1 MPISKIKSS
10 SITADAASINL
21 NIDAGTLFLDVANNR
36 VGVANT
42 APDLPLDVQG
52 TVGTNGDAYRTMVL
66 SSTNTATANY
76 GGGIAFGGFFNG
88 TASRTN
94 DFAGIQGFKENS
106 TEGDYAGALRFT
118 TRINGGNPTER
129 VRFTSAGNVGIGTA
143 SPAGKLDVVGRTYIR
158 ASGSDSVLTLF
169 NQSGGDG
176 SISVTGTANTMN
188 YGFST
193 FSTGNALFIA
203 NAGNVGI
210 GTGSPLSKLDVAVE
224 ATLARRFLVNYDD
237 SLITIK
243 ASNNSSNPET
253 FRLVADNFRF
263 NTGTTGS
270 GTEKMRLDSAGNF
283 FVGSTTGVDSSK
295 MQVVGVK
302 AFSSGIPQGQLNVAD
317 STAYAAGVGGAI
329 AFGGKYHSAGFY
341 TTFASIEGNKE
352 NSTDG
357 HYDGNL
363 VVRVRS
369 NGGDNVERMRISA
382 IDNSVRIY
390 SGTSGSSPA
399 LVFGSETNAAKKAIF
414 LEGFWLVLQGHNNEG
429 IRFQTTNGAGT
440 ITTRMTI
447 GGSGAVSIP
456 GSLSKGSGSFRIEHP
471 LPEKSETHELVHSF
485 IEGPQ
490 ADLIYRGKVNLV
502 AGTATV
508 NIDTASG
515 MTEGTFE
522 VLCRDVQCFTT
533 NESDWTAVRGSVTGN
548 ILTIEAQDNTSTA
561 SISWMVIGE
570 RKDKHM
576 YDTGWTDDDGKV
588 IVEPLKV
595 DPEEIAPTE
604 TE

>member
-1 MPISKIKSS
+1 MPISKIKTS

-21 NIDAGTLFLDVANNR
+21 NIDANTLFLDVANNR
-36 VGVANT
+36 VGVGHTSPGAS
-42 APDLPLDVQG
+42 LDVRTSTASNYTGVFYNTSATGQG
-52 TVGTNGDAYRTMVL
+52 VTIRAGSTSSQDTFNCQTYDGGLSLFKVGADGKVGIGETSPTQILHLKG
-66 SSTNTATANY
+66 SSTTY
-76 GGGIAFGGFFNG
+76 GLAETTGTGTSSGF
-88 TASRTN
+88 RM
-94 DFAGIQGFKENS
+94 K
-106 TEGDYAGALRFT
+106 AGASADYTLFT
-118 TRINGGNPTER
+118 TQGVNQFAIYDNVAGSQRLTI
-129 VRFTSAGNVGIGTA
+129 TSAGDLVLGSATSLSTSAGRTDFTINGSSNSLISFGIGGTRQGYLYAPSSGMILTSETGVLNLQTTA
-143 SPAGKLDVVGRTYIR
+143 AHAIY
-158 ASGSDSVLTLF
+158 LT
-169 NQSGGDG
+169 
-176 SISVTGTANTMN
+176 T
-188 YGFST
+188 
-193 FSTGNALFIA
+193 
-203 NAGNVGI
+203 
-210 GTGSPLSKLDVAVE
+210 
-224 ATLARRFLVNYDD
+224 
-237 SLITIK
+237 
-243 ASNNSSNPET
+243 NNSERMRIDSSGNL
-253 FRLVADNFRF
+253 LV
-263 NTGTTGS
+263 GTT
-270 GTEKMRLDSAGNF
+270 SA
-283 FVGSTTGVDSSK
+283 VDSSK

-302 AFSSGIPQGQLNVAD
+302 GFSSGIPQGQLNVAD

-352 NSTDG
+352 NSTDN

-363 VVRVRS
+363 VIRVRS

-382 IDNSVRIY
+382 LNNTIRLY
-390 SGTSGSSPA
+390 SGTAGASPA
-399 LVFGSETNAAKKAIF
+399 LCFGSESDVSKKAIF
-414 LEGFWLVLQGHNNEG
+414 AEGYWLVLQGHVNEG

-447 GGSGAVSIP
+447 NGNGSVSIP

-502 AGTATV
+502 AGTSTV

-576 YDTGWTDDDGKV
+576 YDTEWTDAEGKV

-595 DPEEIAPTE
+595 EPEEIAPTE

>member
-1 MPISKIKSS
+1 MPISKIKTS
-10 SITADAASINL
+10 SITGDAASINL
-21 NIDAGTLFLDVANNR
+21 NIDANTLFLDVANNR
-36 VGVANT
+36 VGVGTTSPYRQLQIGDYSTNAVMALGSSAT
-42 APDLPLDVQG
+42 STGTFCFASSDSAPG
-52 TVGTNGDAYRTMVL
+52 RYVGTIAYNHQANAMIFGVNAVEAARFD
-66 SSTNTATANY
+66 SS
-76 GGGIAFGGFFNG
+76 
-88 TASRTN
+88 
-94 DFAGIQGFKENS
+94 
-106 TEGDYAGALRFT
+106 
-118 TRINGGNPTER
+118 GNL
-129 VRFTSAGNVGIGTA
+129 GIGTA

-158 ASGSDSVLTLF
+158 ASGSDSVFTLF

-210 GTGSPLSKLDVAVE
+210 GTSIPSHPLSVSRNLTGVIASFTNTTSADFQINLSSGV
-224 ATLARRFLVNYDD
+224 TLLTPSTGILSLGTANTERMRID
-237 SLITIK
+237 S
-243 ASNNSSNPET
+243 S
-253 FRLVADNFRF
+253 
-263 NTGTTGS
+263 
-270 GTEKMRLDSAGNF
+270 GNF

-369 NGGDNVERMRISA
+369 NAGDNVERMRISA
-382 IDNSVRIY
+382 IDNSIRIY

-399 LVFGSETNAAKKAIF
+399 LVFGAETNAAKKAIF

-447 GGSGAVSIP
+447 GGGGAVSIP